1 MNVIYLINFNN
12 QRMNWILALLVK
24 YCIWDSATQIV
35 IHFQYL
41 NILYPDL
48 QGSCLSYKPNISPK
62 RSGKC
67 TVQMWSLN

>member
-1 MNVIYLINFNN
+1 MTIIYLMNFNN
-12 QRMNWILALLVK
+12 RRINWILALLSK

-41 NILYPDL
+41 NILYPEL
-48 QGSCLSYKPNISPK
+48 KGSCLSNRSNISPK

-67 TVQMWSLN
+67 TVQIGSLN